1 MAQLKRDILKG
12 SDISTETVA
21 RQHGRR
27 LQPGAKGAGEEP
39 RALDKS
45 GKVDV
50 AKLKKNRRER
60 LGVGP
65 DHKTPLMQ
73 KRRRGSFP

>member
-1 MAQLKRDILKG
+1 MAQLKRDKLKG
-12 SDISTETVA
+12 SDVSAETVA
-21 RQHGRR
+21 RRHRRR
-27 LQPGAKGAGEEP
+27 LQPGAQGAGAEL
-39 RALDKS
+39 RALDES
-45 GKVDV
+45 GKVD
-50 AKLKKNRRER
+50 ATKLKKIRRER